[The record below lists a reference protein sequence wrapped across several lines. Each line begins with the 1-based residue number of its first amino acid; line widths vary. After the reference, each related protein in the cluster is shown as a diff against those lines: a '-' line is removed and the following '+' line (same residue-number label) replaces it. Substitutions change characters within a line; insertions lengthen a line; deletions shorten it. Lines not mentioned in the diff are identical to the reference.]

1 MNDLTSQYLKIGKIF
16 SAHGIKGYVKI
27 FPLTNEAERFYD
39 LKDVFIKD
47 GQEMQALSIE
57 DILLKNKFVLIKF
70 NQIKNRNDAE
80 KLKDFFIYVNR
91 TQAVKLDK
99 DEYFIEDLIGL
110 SAYDTN
116 NINIGTV
123 SDVIQTGAVDV
134 LVIKGQKEFL
144 IPALKKNVQPL
155 IEQGMIKVDTA
166 GGVES
171 D

>member
-1 MNDLTSQYLKIGKIF
+1 MNDLTGQYLKIGKIF

-80 KLKDFFIYVNR
+80 KLKDFFIYLNR

-123 SDVIQTGAVDV
+123 SDIIQTGAVDV

>member
-1 MNDLTSQYLKIGKIF
+1 MKIGKIF

-39 LKDVFIKD
+39 LKHVFIKD
-47 GQEMQALSIE
+47 GQQMHSLSIE
-57 DILLKNKFVLIKF
+57 DILLKDKFVLIKF
-70 NQIKNRNDAE
+70 DKINNRNDAE
-80 KLKDFFIYVNR
+80 KLKDLFIHINR

-110 SAYDTN
+110 FAYDAN
-116 NINIGTV
+116 NINIGIV

>member
-1 MNDLTSQYLKIGKIF
+1 MNNTPNDYLKVGKIF

-27 FPLTNEAERFYD
+27 FPLTDDIERFYS
-39 LKDVFIKD
+39 LKNVYL
-47 GQEMQALSIE
+47 QEGKETLSLSIE
-57 DILLKNKFVLIKF
+57 DILLKDKFVLIKF
-70 NQIKNRNDAE
+70 GQINNRTDAE
-80 KLKDFFIYVNR
+80 KLKDNFIYIDR
-91 TQAVKLDK
+91 THAVTLDE

-155 IEQGMIKVDTA
+155 IDKGLIKVDTT

>member
-1 MNDLTSQYLKIGKIF
+1 MKIGKIF

>member
-1 MNDLTSQYLKIGKIF
+1 MKIGKIF

-27 FPLTNEAERFYD
+27 FPLTDDTERFYD
-39 LKDVFIKD
+39 LKHVFIK
-47 GQEMQALSIE
+47 EKENMHLLSIE
-57 DILLKNKFVLIKF
+57 DILLKDKFVLIKF
-70 NQIKNRNDAE
+70 NQISNRNDAE
-80 KLKDFFIYVNR
+80 KFKDFFIYVDR
-91 TQAVKLDK
+91 AQAVKLDK

-110 SAYDTN
+110 FAYDEN
-116 NINIGTV
+116 NINIGAV
-123 SDVIQTGAVDV
+123 SDVIQTGSVDV

-155 IEQGMIKVDTA
+155 IDQGMIKVNTA

>member
-1 MNDLTSQYLKIGKIF
+1 MKIGKIF
-16 SAHGIKGYVKI
+16 SVHGIKGYVKI
-27 FPLTNEAERFYD
+27 YPLTDEADRFYD
-39 LKDVFIKD
+39 LKHVFIKD
-47 GQEMQALSIE
+47 GQEMHLLSIE
-57 DILLKNKFVLIKF
+57 DILLKDKLVLIKF
-70 NQIKNRNDAE
+70 DRINNRNDAE

-99 DEYFIEDLIGL
+99 DEYFIQDLIGL
-110 SAYDTN
+110 SAYDAN
-116 NINIGTV
+116 NINIGMV

>member
-1 MNDLTSQYLKIGKIF
+1 MNDLTGQYLKIGKIF

>member
-1 MNDLTSQYLKIGKIF
+1 MNDLSGQYLKIGKIF
-16 SAHGIKGYVKI
+16 SVHGIKGYVKI
-27 FPLTNEAERFYD
+27 YPLTDEADRFYD
-39 LKDVFIKD
+39 LKHVFIKD
-47 GQEMQALSIE
+47 GQEMHLLSIE
-57 DILLKNKFVLIKF
+57 DILLKDKLVLIKF
-70 NQIKNRNDAE
+70 DRINNRNDAE

-99 DEYFIEDLIGL
+99 DEYFIQDLIGL
-110 SAYDTN
+110 SAYDAN
-116 NINIGTV
+116 NINIGMV

>member
-1 MNDLTSQYLKIGKIF
+1 MNDLSGEYLKIGKIF

-39 LKDVFIKD
+39 LKHVFIKD
-47 GQEMQALSIE
+47 GQEMHSLSIE
-57 DILLKNKFVLIKF
+57 DILLKDKLVLIKF
-70 NQIKNRNDAE
+70 DKINNRNDAE

-110 SAYDTN
+110 SAYDAN
-116 NINIGTV
+116 NINIGMV